1 MNLNPLTIVFATLAL
16 GLAIRFLLRLA
27 YGARGPERHDPVYS
41 LFRVIS
47 WLLLIPLAC
56 VVAVWSLFGA
66 FVPVFVVWYSGLE
79 MALAKRSQMRQE
91 AWSIVTRAMAANLPV
106 GPALQGRLDRFRG
119 PVLRRLRRF
128 VKDLAKGTELPVAIG
143 KNARAFPPMAQAY
156 AALAADG
163 GLPISVVAGLEPVED
178 QGSQVWGLTRRFSYL
193 AWVTLLMIGIV
204 TFIFVAIVPAFEA
217 IFVDFGLEL
226 PAISR
231 SLIGLHQLPFA
242 ELLVS
247 LISLTLILLGLF
259 VVIVMLCYAVDLP
272 VLGLL
277 TDYLFSAWRR
287 ADVLRLLANVVEN
300 RMPLPDAI
308 NRLAQG
314 TPRYPI
320 RFIAHR
326 LRQCHDEI
334 DVGADWSMSLER
346 ADLIDPVDRDLLRA
360 AQSAGNTPWAL
371 RSIADRRVAQAAF
384 QWEAWQQI
392 GFTLAIV
399 VFGLFVAWI
408 CIALF
413 VPLVKLINGLA

>member
-1 MNLNPLTIVFATLAL
+1 MTTLAI
-16 GLAIRFLLRLA
+16 GFAIRFLLRLT
-27 YGARGPERHDPVYS
+27 YGARGPERRDPVYL
-41 LFRVIS
+41 LFRGIS

-56 VVAVWSLFGA
+56 VLAIWSLFGA
-66 FVPVFVVWYSGLE
+66 FIPVFVVWYSGLE

-106 GPALQGRLDRFRG
+106 GPALQWRLERFRG
-119 PVLRRLRRF
+119 PVRRRLRRF

-178 QGSQVWGLTRRFSYL
+178 QRSQVWGLTRRFSYL

-204 TFIFVAIVPAFEA
+204 TFIFVAIVPSFEA
-217 IFVDFGLEL
+217 IFIDFGLEL

-231 SLIGLHQLPFA
+231 SLIGLHQFPFA

-247 LISLTLILLGLF
+247 LISLTLILVGLL

-272 VLGLL
+272 VLASLN
-277 TDYLFSAWRR
+277 DYLFSAWRR
-287 ADVLRLLANVVEN
+287 ADVLRLLANMIEN

-308 NRLAQG
+308 DRLAHG
-314 TPRYPI
+314 KPKYPI
-320 RFIAHR
+320 FFIAHR
-326 LRQCHDEI
+326 LHQCHDEI
-334 DVGADWSMSLER
+334 ASGADLPMSLQR
-346 ADLIDPVDRDLLRA
+346 ADLIDPVDRDLLKA
-360 AQSAGNTPWAL
+360 AQAVGNAPWAL
-371 RSIADRRVAQAAF
+371 RSIADRCVAQAAF
-384 QWEAWQQI
+384 RWEAWQQV

-399 VFGLFVAWI
+399 LFGLFVAWI